1 MDKTHC
7 AHTPLPDHVRVDWDT
22 RAGVH
27 WPPLRLLPYPPLL
40 LYNHWNE
47 GSTNQSFWFSQNLH
61 IFLYITVALTPEHF
75 CSRPFWV
82 LYRNQYVVISFGS
95 TFTNWHLF
103 QHTATLLFSLSG
115 HTFAPLK
122 HVLTDGFV
130 PAFKPVCERPVW
142 SLEHLVLIG
151 QNGGVYLITTAATVW
166 HPQPNDGYQ
175 LCKQPPHPRSIFIV
189 FEQQCYISWPPLSTT
204 HTGHSKQKI
213 HTIDPP
219 MSPQLLFPNSH
230 WGQITSALP
239 FHPVTMAEQ

>member
-1 MDKTHC
+1 MV
-7 AHTPLPDHVRVDWDT
+7 LFR
-22 RAGVH
+22 
-27 WPPLRLLPYPPLL
+27 RLNLF
-40 LYNHWNE
+40 E
-47 GSTNQSFWFSQNLH
+47 G
-61 IFLYITVALTPEHF
+61 
-75 CSRPFWV
+75 
-82 LYRNQYVVISFGS
+82 
-95 TFTNWHLF
+95 
-103 QHTATLLFSLSG
+103 
-115 HTFAPLK
+115 
-122 HVLTDGFV
+122 
-130 PAFKPVCERPVW
+130 PVW

-166 HPQPNDGYQ
+166 HPQPNDCYQ

-239 FHPVTMAEQ
+239 FHPVTMAEQWPLTPLPPPPSPHPPLPSSSLHLPPNWSLDGNMERGVTTRGRHSKRAKEPAA

>member
-1 MDKTHC
+1 M
-7 AHTPLPDHVRVDWDT
+7 V
-22 RAGVH
+22 
-27 WPPLRLLPYPPLL
+27 
-40 LYNHWNE
+40 
-47 GSTNQSFWFSQNLH
+47 
-61 IFLYITVALTPEHF
+61 
-75 CSRPFWV
+75 
-82 LYRNQYVVISFGS
+82 
-95 TFTNWHLF
+95 LF
-103 QHTATLLFSLSG
+103 QRLNLFEG
-115 HTFAPLK
+115 
-122 HVLTDGFV
+122 
-130 PAFKPVCERPVW
+130 PVS
-142 SLEHLVLIG
+142 SLEHSVLIG

-239 FHPVTMAEQ
+239 FHPVTMAEQWPPHTTASPFLLLLILLLLLLLLPASPSSSLYLPPNWSLDGDMERGVTTGDGTAKEPAA

>member
-1 MDKTHC
+1 M
-7 AHTPLPDHVRVDWDT
+7 A
-22 RAGVH
+22 
-27 WPPLRLLPYPPLL
+27 
-40 LYNHWNE
+40 
-47 GSTNQSFWFSQNLH
+47 
-61 IFLYITVALTPEHF
+61 
-75 CSRPFWV
+75 
-82 LYRNQYVVISFGS
+82 
-95 TFTNWHLF
+95 LF
-103 QHTATLLFSLSG
+103 QRLNLFEG
-115 HTFAPLK
+115 
-122 HVLTDGFV
+122 
-130 PAFKPVCERPVW
+130 PVW

-151 QNGGVYLITTAATVW
+151 QNSGVYLITTAATVW

-239 FHPVTMAEQ
+239 FHPVTMAEQWPTHTAASSPFFSSSSQPPASVPPFAPWLKSGWRYGVRGHKRGRHSKKSKSAHSLG